1 MRFEGKLTYIGQK
14 QEGTSQAGNAWA
26 KVDIV
31 VTENG
36 TEYPNELLATAW
48 NDKLEQ
54 FHGIRQGDD
63 VVVDCDMKV
72 REYNGRRYQ
81 DIKLWKIAKA
91 GQVVQ
96 TAVAPQPQA
105 ETAVMT
111 PTAAKV
117 ADLFQAAPVAT
128 ARKKQDHDFNQPDEN
143 DGLPF

>member
-1 MRFEGKLTYIGQK
+1 MKFEGKLTWVSSK
-14 QEGTSQAGNAWA
+14 QEGTSAAGNAWA

-31 VTENG
+31 VTENN
-36 TEYPNELLATAW
+36 TAYPNELLATAW

-54 FHGIRQGDD
+54 FAGIKVGDD
-63 VVVDCDMKV
+63 VVVEFDMKV

-91 GQVVQ
+91 GQPVQ
-96 TAVAPQPQA
+96 TATAPQPQA

-128 ARKKQDHDFNQPDEN
+128 ARKKDDHDFNQPDEN